1 MYPAMPTDQIETP
14 EVAHSD
20 AFRAQIAA
28 GNTQMTSSDFD
39 SVNCSGERD
48 H

>member
-1 MYPAMPTDQIETP
+1 MYPAMPTDQIENP

-20 AFRAQIAA
+20 AYRAQIAA
-28 GNTQMTSSDFD
+28 GNTQMSSSNFDFG
-39 SVNCSGERD
+39 NCSGEGD

>member
-1 MYPAMPTDQIETP
+1 MYPAMPTDQIVNP

-20 AFRAQIAA
+20 AHRAQIAA
-28 GNTQMTSSDFD
+28 GNTQMNSSDFD
-39 SVNCSGERD
+39 FVNCSGERD